1 MAHKSLKN
9 RDFID
14 MVDYWFSYA
23 QDSAWLI
30 EGAGYFRMKDRKQKS
45 GRWGIREERS

>member
-14 MVDYWFSYA
+14 MVDYCISYA

-30 EGAGYFRMKDRKQKS
+30 V
-45 GRWGIREERS
+45 GIQ